1 MKKVIPFAFL
11 MCALFSL
18 SSFSP
23 AKSNPTKNTGI
34 HRLWWYPTSGVLVGA
49 TGGDANWSIVGGGT
63 GAPYSITFTRGTS
76 SWGPYTFTFQ
86 GGNTYV
92 AAGPRVLG
100 VIQSWVINDQVSF
113 TTLW

>member
-23 AKSNPTKNTGI
+23 AKHNTSKTTQV
-34 HRLWWYPTSGVLVGA
+34 HRLWWYPSSGVLVGA
-49 TGGDANWSIVGGGT
+49 TGGDANWTITPGSSGGP
-63 GAPYSITFTRGTS
+63 GAITFTRGTS
-76 SWGPYTFTFQ
+76 SWGPYTFTAQ

-92 AAGPRVLG
+92 AGGPRALG